1 MIATD
6 RADRPAGGKC
16 ALPYPLG
23 GAAPSLHLPP
33 SRAAYKYSFFGRFF
47 KENIHIKLVVELVEL
62 VNNPKGYSRVCG
74 NGGKSGKRLKEKN
87 KTVIFHG
94 FHKPVKSTSK
104 KTAGRIDIM
113 T

>member
-1 MIATD
+1 M
-6 RADRPAGGKC
+6 
-16 ALPYPLG
+16 
-23 GAAPSLHLPP
+23 
-33 SRAAYKYSFFGRFF
+33 
-47 KENIHIKLVVELVEL
+47 
-62 VNNPKGYSRVCG
+62 NNPKGYSRVCG